1 MSKPKSSASLAFR
14 LNARL
19 FFRQLLTFALLDF
32 LLCGL
37 FLSVN
42 LYLTDNRALD
52 IAARVSGDPM
62 AAGELPWVSGY
73 QADYQRELPQGY
85 PLFERLDK
93 LWASWSEDPD
103 ARRYLHFDYGA
114 LDISAWLESMN
125 YMLIIPVAELPE
137 ELWAAYGAGLT
148 DGAVSQSAPDLVGQ
162 DTADPL
168 SAAGA
173 GRNPAENGGAGSPGE
188 AAGTGAGSDGV
199 PLGEESPG
207 GYLVVTAYVGEG
219 LRLFWTCLLL
229 VFAWQGLSLLFFLL
243 RNIRYISVTL
253 RPLRELTAT
262 TQVLSASG
270 KLSPSALKNLTGAL
284 DSITASHLDARIPLN
299 RVSNELKPLAE
310 AINEMLERIDEA
322 YRSQMR
328 FVSDASH
335 ELRTP
340 IAVIQGYANLLT
352 RWGTEDPETL
362 KESVQAI
369 KAEADAMKEMVEQL
383 LFLARGDN
391 DSMHLV
397 WEELDLAEIGE
408 EVLREVR
415 MIDSGH
421 QFVPSIEGPAKVKGD
436 AGLMKQLM
444 RILVDNSVKYTP
456 EGGRIYLGVQRAS
469 DEKRPGGREVLLKVQ
484 DEGVGIPA
492 EALSHIFDRFYRA
505 DESRA
510 RNTGGT
516 GLGLSIAQWIIER
529 HGGYAEVISREG
541 LGTRFVIHLPAEGEA
556 PKASAL
562 PEKKAPAPAADPTAP
577 EK

>member
-52 IAARVSGDPM
+52 IAARVSGDPL

-93 LWASWSEDPD
+93 LWAIWSEDPD

-137 ELWAAYGAGLT
+137 ELGAASGAGLA
-148 DGAVSQSAPDLVGQ
+148 DGAISQSAPDLAGQ
-162 DTADPL
+162 DAAGPL

-173 GRNPAENGGAGSPGE
+173 GRNPAESGGAGSPGE
-188 AAGTGAGSDGV
+188 AAGTGAGSDGA

-229 VFAWQGLSLLFFLL
+229 VFAWQGLSLFFFLL